1 MSTEEFF
8 LSAFLTAWV
17 VGFALGSKL
26 RMFKQAAEAI
36 S

>member
-1 MSTEEFF
+1 MSTEMFF
-8 LSAFLTAWV
+8 LTSFLTAWV
-17 VGFALGSKL
+17 VGYALGAKL

>member
-1 MSTEEFF
+1 MTTETFF
-8 LSAFLTAWV
+8 LGAFLTAWV
-17 VGFALGSKL
+17 VGFVLGSKF

>member
-1 MSTEEFF
+1 MTTETFF
-8 LSAFLTAWV
+8 LTAFLTAWV
-17 VGFALGSKL
+17 VGFVLGSKL